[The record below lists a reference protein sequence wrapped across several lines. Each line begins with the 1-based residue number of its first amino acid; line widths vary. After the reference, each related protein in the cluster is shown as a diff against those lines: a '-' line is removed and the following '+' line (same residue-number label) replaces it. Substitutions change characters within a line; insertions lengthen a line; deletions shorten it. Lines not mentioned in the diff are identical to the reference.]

1 MTVSNTSPSA
11 ETQASLQTAVRLVL
25 DLLPESGVTSEDI
38 ADAAQDVALMM
49 GRRSAVPD
57 LDELIRQVE
66 ALTTVVQN
74 DGESLFDDTNHIEWL
89 NERRGEIDWKFWNR
103 YRHYLEHQNTPPQ
116 VVRKLDAVTDNI
128 LRKLE
133 QPSRPGPWDTRG
145 LVVGQVQS
153 GKTSNYTGL
162 ICKAADAGYKLIVV
176 LAGMHNSLRSQTQ
189 LRLDE
194 GFLGFDSQFQQ
205 RNDNVEANHFI
216 GAGRLPGHERL
227 YAGSLTTSKES
238 GDFKAARARSLAL
251 PVVDVPVLL
260 VVKKHARI
268 IQYIHDWIT
277 GVHGQPVDGQ
287 RRVVRDVPLLVIDDE
302 ADNASID
309 TSSDAALTPS
319 AINRELR
326 RLLHAFDRSAYVGYT
341 ATPFAN
347 IYADPDD
354 EHDVWGRDIFPRNF
368 IDVLKAPS
376 NYLGPERVFG
386 LSSSTESS
394 GNEDGALPI
403 HREIEDHTDWMPPG
417 HRKDWVPP
425 TEAFPES
432 LRLAIT
438 DFVLSSAAR
447 RARGQGASHHS
458 MLVHVTHFQNV
469 QDHVSE
475 QVEEE
480 LLALKHRLRY
490 GDSAGTNSVI
500 GELRA
505 RWLAAF
511 APTTTWFTDRGHDV
525 PASTWQA
532 VRDELLPAIEK
543 IQVRTMH
550 GHSQDALDYYE
561 NRDRG
566 LSVIAVGG
574 NKLSRGLTL
583 EGLSVSYYL
592 RASRMYDTLMQMG
605 RWFGYRPGYE
615 DLCRLW
621 TTPEL
626 RSWYREITVATRE
639 LQVEL
644 EQMAAQGAKPIDY
657 GLRVRTS
664 PAGLSI
670 TAANKMRSA
679 QRVRVSFSGASS
691 ESVLFDVRA
700 EVLRRNRDALE
711 TLVDA
716 ANRVVGNPQDAP
728 GGNYLWEK
736 VPAELILSF
745 FDSYRSDP
753 MAWRVRP
760 SLIKRYIEA
769 SVSEGELESWTV
781 ALVSSTSPN
790 AHPAAVGGLS
800 IGMTKRSLI
809 RDGDIEQREREL
821 QEEHRYAIRRVLNP
835 PDERLGV
842 DGEQLALALVSTQQH
857 WDNQES
863 PAGSR
868 PTAPAG
874 WAIRAQRRPDQPLL
888 VIYVLDHSDHEEHVD
903 QPMVAFFAS
912 FPYSK
917 VAVDAEYAVNQIWNR
932 MAEEG
937 LDDVEDTQ

>member
-1 MTVSNTSPSA
+1 MAGSVCTNDDVVYGPWPRCARIHLASRSRRTPARDREDPSPY
-11 ETQASLQTAVRLVL
+11 
-25 DLLPESGVTSEDI
+25 
-38 ADAAQDVALMM
+38 DAWPLAGRAGILREPRSRPVGHR
-49 GRRSAVPD
+49 GRRQQALSWPHAGG
-57 LDELIRQVE
+57 VE
-66 ALTTVVQN
+66 
-74 DGESLFDDTNHIEWL
+74 
-89 NERRGEIDWKFWNR
+89 R
-103 YRHYLEHQNTPPQ
+103 
-116 VVRKLDAVTDNI
+116 
-128 LRKLE
+128 
-133 QPSRPGPWDTRG
+133 
-145 LVVGQVQS
+145 
-153 GKTSNYTGL
+153 
-162 ICKAADAGYKLIVV
+162 
-176 LAGMHNSLRSQTQ
+176 
-189 LRLDE
+189 
-194 GFLGFDSQFQQ
+194 
-205 RNDNVEANHFI
+205 
-216 GAGRLPGHERL
+216 
-227 YAGSLTTSKES
+227 
-238 GDFKAARARSLAL
+238 
-251 PVVDVPVLL
+251 
-260 VVKKHARI
+260 
-268 IQYIHDWIT
+268 
-277 GVHGQPVDGQ
+277 
-287 RRVVRDVPLLVIDDE
+287 
-302 ADNASID
+302 
-309 TSSDAALTPS
+309 
-319 AINRELR
+319 
-326 RLLHAFDRSAYVGYT
+326 
-341 ATPFAN
+341 
-347 IYADPDD
+347 
-354 EHDVWGRDIFPRNF
+354 
-368 IDVLKAPS
+368 
-376 NYLGPERVFG
+376 
-386 LSSSTESS
+386 
-394 GNEDGALPI
+394 
-403 HREIEDHTDWMPPG
+403 
-417 HRKDWVPP
+417 
-425 TEAFPES
+425 
-432 LRLAIT
+432 
-438 DFVLSSAAR
+438 
-447 RARGQGASHHS
+447 
-458 MLVHVTHFQNV
+458 
-469 QDHVSE
+469 
-475 QVEEE
+475 
-480 LLALKHRLRY
+480 
-490 GDSAGTNSVI
+490 
-500 GELRA
+500 
-505 RWLAAF
+505 
-511 APTTTWFTDRGHDV
+511 
-525 PASTWQA
+525 
-532 VRDELLPAIEK
+532 ELLPQGVAH
-543 IQVRTMH
+543 VRH
-550 GHSQDALDYYE
+550 LDAD
-561 NRDRG
+561 
-566 LSVIAVGG
+566 
-574 NKLSRGLTL
+574 
-583 EGLSVSYYL
+583 
-592 RASRMYDTLMQMG
+592 G

-790 AHPAAVGGLS
+790 AHPAAVGGLN

-842 DGEQLALALVSTQQH
+842 DDEQLALALVSTQQH

-863 PAGSR
+863 PSGSR

-912 FPYSK
+912 FPYSN